1 VNTENTSY
9 LPNNKDT
16 SCSAVKTD
24 IINNENACNISSF
37 KIYCPEKLD
46 NIQLNDL
53 KQLINSCGGYEP
65 FYCGIDTESSDECS
79 AVFQAAAY
87 SDEKMI
93 GFASCCFNELTAL
106 VLPEYR
112 RRRVFTCL
120 FENIKKQLNSGHA
133 DDSSKNTLCFSA
145 PDFIQSLVKS
155 HPEISF
161 SHSEYLMECS
171 SNSVS
176 DFPQYFPDAISDFSD
191 DGCDYLMYLNASDD
205 EPCAVCSLDYQP
217 SHTMLYNVFVDENL
231 RGKKAGTFLLSNLI
245 RDYFSQ
251 NTNPLLVQV
260 SSTNIPAFKLYKNT
274 GFNIIEQVDY
284 FKISF

>member
-1 VNTENTSY
+1 MKTENTSH
-9 LPNNKDT
+9 LPNDKDT
-16 SCSAVKTD
+16 SRSAYKTD
-24 IINNENACNISSF
+24 IINNENARNISSF
-37 KIYCPEKLD
+37 KIHCPKKLD
-46 NIQLNDL
+46 NMQLNDL
-53 KQLINSCGGYEP
+53 NQLINSCSGYEP
-65 FYCGIDTESSDECS
+65 FYCGIDTEIVNECS

-87 SDEKMI
+87 SGETMI

-112 RRRVFTCL
+112 RKGVFTCL
-120 FENIKKQLNSGHA
+120 FENIKNQLNSGHA
-133 DDSSKNTLCFSA
+133 DVSSKNTLCFSA
-145 PDFIQSLVKS
+145 PYFIQSLVKS
-155 HPEISF
+155 HHEISF

-176 DFPQYFPDAISDFSD
+176 DLPQHFPDAISEFSD
-191 DGCDYLMYLNASDD
+191 DGNDYLMYLNASDD
-205 EPCAVCSLDYQP
+205 EPCAVCSLDYQK

-231 RGKKAGTFLLSNLI
+231 RGKKTGTFLLCNLI

-274 GFNIIEQVDY
+274 GFDIIEQVDY